1 MKIVI
6 TPQHFDPKVVE
17 LLRNAGHEVVPF
29 VGKIGTASSE
39 EEVYE
44 IVKDADIIIA
54 ALENYTESLLRRLP
68 NLKLISRCGIGY
80 DAIDVSA
87 LEKLGIGLTRATG
100 FVEGAVAEH
109 VMAYIL
115 YFAKM
120 LHVQSDSM
128 HAHEWKP
135 FLPPGAKGRTLGLV
149 GFGGIGKEI
158 ALRAKPFGMNIL
170 YYCRHPNPEDEAKY
184 GAKSVTLEELLQNS
198 DYVSLNV
205 PLTDETHHLFDNSM
219 ISKMKKGSYLI
230 NIARGPVVN
239 EAALAES
246 LLSGHLAGA
255 GIDVF
260 EKEPT
265 VDSPLMDC
273 PTAVLTPHTASL
285 TLENYAEMNR
295 AAAENV
301 LNYLAGMV
309 EDKYIVTRGNR
320 R

>member
-6 TPQHFDPKVVE
+6 TPQHFDPKVIE

-29 VGKIGTASSE
+29 IGKIGTASSE
-39 EEVYE
+39 DEVYE
-44 IVKDADIIIA
+44 IVKDADVIIA
-54 ALENYTESLLRRLP
+54 ALENYTESLLNRLP
-68 NLKLISRCGIGY
+68 RLKLISRCGIGY
-80 DAIDVSA
+80 DAIDVEA
-87 LEKLGIGLTRATG
+87 LKKLGIGLTRAAG

-115 YFAKM
+115 YFARRLDM
-120 LHVQSDSM
+120 QNASM
-128 HAHEWKP
+128 HEHEWKP
-135 FLPPGAKGRTLGLV
+135 MLPPGAKGRTLGLI

-170 YYCRHPNPEDEAKY
+170 YYCRHPKPENQEKY
-184 GAKSVTLEELLQNS
+184 GAKSVPLEELLEKS
-198 DYVSLNV
+198 DYVSINV
-205 PLTDETHHLFDNSM
+205 PLTDETYHLFDKET
-219 ISKMKKGSYLI
+219 IAKMKNGAYLI

-239 EAALAES
+239 ERALAES

-265 VDSPLMDC
+265 VDSPLTDC

-301 LNYLAGMV
+301 LNYLAGTV
-309 EDKYIVTRGNR
+309 EDKYVVTRGAR

>member
-6 TPQHFDPKVVE
+6 TPQHFDPKVVD
-17 LLRNAGHEVVPF
+17 LLCNAGHEVVPF
-29 VGKIGTASSE
+29 IGKIGTASSE

-87 LEKLGIGLTRATG
+87 LKKLGIGLTRATG

-109 VMAYIL
+109 VLAYIL

-120 LHVQSDSM
+120 LHVQSASM

-184 GAKSVTLEELLQNS
+184 GAKSVTLEELLQKS

-205 PLTDETHHLFDNSM
+205 PLTDETHHLFDKSM

-230 NIARGPVVN
+230 NIARGPVVD
-239 EAALAES
+239 EVALAES

-301 LNYLAGMV
+301 LNYLAGTI
-309 EDKYIVTRGNR
+309 EDKYVVTLGNR
-320 R
+320 